1 MEKIWARGL
10 KFSWL
15 IIFLILALTVFFA
28 LHFKY
33 IQFQNKFTSWLP
45 QEDPVVK
52 LLLDTGEKFGSNEL
66 VLVTIK
72 ARTGETFRPEILQAL
87 KKATEELKQQKEVF
101 YVTSLI
107 TAPHVERAGDEVVVK
122 DFLDEIPVS
131 QDELN
136 QKLKEALIKENYV
149 HTYLSPDGQWLG
161 AAVYLRSGVDSAA
174 AFEQVVK
181 RIMEK
186 HLGEKAELH
195 YSGEPCFTYYADF
208 YLKKDLRMLIPII
221 ILTVLLILYLS
232 FRTLRAVFLPSLVV
246 WLATAWVFGL
256 MGLFRVPM
264 NLMTPALPVLLIGL
278 GSAYG
283 LHLVN
288 ALEQNKH
295 EGLSRSEWVAQSSSR
310 VALPIFMAAA
320 TTAVGFASFLT
331 AKLGLVYNFGIFAA
345 VGIMLAMVIAY
356 ALIPSVFYLLPER
369 PAKNRERTI
378 SLVNPQFFRWQAAKV
393 IKYHRVIIVATL
405 VVLIFFVIW
414 IPRIKREVN
423 FTSYFPADSEPRQA
437 DRIVSSHFDGASP
450 LSLYFKTAN
459 LKSASALRVLRRAEN
474 FLFSLPDCG
483 LPLSVADLVEE
494 LNEKMNGRYS
504 LPETDGQVANLWFFL
519 EGRDELRQLISDD
532 FTEGLVF
539 SRTSATRTEKHWAL
553 RRAISNFLS
562 QEMQQKFKAVSLDG
576 LSPEVAAELRK
587 KEAYYLLEEL
597 EWLLSR
603 YAPGQQ
609 MPRAEVQKRLENILD
624 SWPAVS
630 DQEVVAEWRSELEKY
645 IRPESFDFALSE
657 SDARKL
663 IAQLTDALA
672 RNHSTREDFQ
682 IVLKSVVAKN
692 QYDEETAGRVVS
704 TLELR
709 LKEAREKVALEREKQ
724 ALWPLIPE
732 PARQNSNFLRRFEGL
747 LLEINDELVVLP
759 EKNLGPVEQTAAGKV
774 REVTFDRI
782 DQSGL
787 PPALTQLD
795 HYLFVSQLQ
804 SFALA
809 LLLTFIIM
817 LLIRRSLKLGLI
829 SVTPIVFTL
838 GVVYGFFGLAG
849 VELDYVTM
857 MVASVSIG
865 VGIDYSIH
873 FVHGVMMGLKQGKSM
888 EEAITL
894 AFQEKGAAI
903 MANSLAVML
912 GFAVLLLAS
921 MSPLR
926 TFGGIM
932 VGSMFLAAL
941 SALTILPALL
951 LRVKVK

>member
-1 MEKIWARGL
+1 MEKIWTRCL
-10 KFSWL
+10 KLSLL
-15 IIFLILALTVFFA
+15 IILLIIILTFFFV
-28 LHFKY
+28 LQYKD

-45 QEDPVVK
+45 QDDPVVK
-52 LLLDTGEKFGSNEL
+52 LLVDTGENFGSTEL

-72 ARTGETFRPEILQAL
+72 AREGETFCPEILQAL
-87 KKATEELKQQKEVF
+87 KEATEELRQQKEVF
-101 YVTSLI
+101 YVTSII
-107 TAPHVERAGDEVVVK
+107 TAPHIERAGDEVLVK
-122 DFLDEIPVS
+122 DFLEEIPTS
-131 QDELN
+131 QDELSK
-136 QKLKEALIKENYV
+136 KLQEALNKENYV
-149 HTYLSPDGQWLG
+149 HTYISPDGQWLG

-186 HLGEKAELH
+186 HLREKTELH

-208 YLKKDLRMLIPII
+208 YLKKDLGVLIPII

-246 WLATAWVFGL
+246 WLSTAWVFGL
-256 MGLFRVPM
+256 MGLFHVPM

-288 ALEQNKH
+288 GMEQNRT
-295 EGLSRSEWVAQSSSR
+295 EGLSRSEWVARSSSR
-310 VALPIFMAAA
+310 VALPVFMAAA

-331 AKLGLVYNFGIFAA
+331 AKLGLIYNFGIFAA
-345 VGIMLAMVIAY
+345 AGILLAMLIAL
-356 ALIPSVFYLLPER
+356 ALIPSVYYLLPEQKAR
-369 PAKNRERTI
+369 TRERVI
-378 SLVNPQFFRWQAAKV
+378 SLVNPQFFRWLAARV
-393 IKYHRVIIVATL
+393 IKYQRIIIVATL
-405 VVLIFFVIW
+405 IILIFFVLW

-423 FTSYFPADSEPRQA
+423 FTNYFPAESEPRQA
-437 DRIVSSHFDGASP
+437 DRIVRSHFDGAAP
-450 LSLYFKTAN
+450 LSLYFKTAS
-459 LKSASALRVLRRAEN
+459 LKTASALRVLRRAEN
-474 FLFSLPDCG
+474 FMLSLPDCG

-504 LPETDGQVANLWFFL
+504 LPETDGQVANLWFLL

-539 SRTSATRTEKHWAL
+539 SRTSATRTEKHWVL
-553 RRAISNFLS
+553 RRAISDFLS
-562 QEMQQKFKAVSLDG
+562 KEMRQNFKAISLNGVSL
-576 LSPEVAAELRK
+576 ETATELRK
-587 KEAYYLLEEL
+587 KEANFLLDEL
-597 EWLLSR
+597 EWLLIR
-603 YAPGQQ
+603 YAPGKQI
-609 MPRAEVQKRLENILD
+609 PRAEIQKQLGYILTN
-624 SWPAVS
+624 WPVAS
-630 DQEVVAEWRSELEKY
+630 DPEVVAEWRSELENY
-645 IRPESFDFALSE
+645 IRPESFDFVLTEGA
-657 SDARKL
+657 AKKL
-663 IAQLTDALA
+663 IAELTDALV
-672 RNHSTREDFQ
+672 RDQSSREDFQ
-682 IVLKSVVAKN
+682 RILRKVVKDAR
-692 QYDEETAGRVVS
+692 YDEETTEGVIS
-704 TLELR
+704 TLQLR
-709 LKEAREKVALEREKQ
+709 LKEVREKVVLEREKQ
-724 ALWPLIPE
+724 ILLPLMPE
-732 PARQNSNFLRRFEGL
+732 EARQNANFLRRFEGL

-759 EKNLGPVEQTAAGKV
+759 EKNLGPVEQSAGELVKDV
-774 REVTFDRI
+774 IFERI

-817 LLIRRSLKLGLI
+817 MLIRRSLKLGLI

-838 GVVYGFFGLAG
+838 GVIYGFFGLAG

-873 FVHGVMMGLKQGKSM
+873 FVHGVMMGLKQGRNM

-903 MANSLAVML
+903 MANSLSVMM

-951 LRVKVK
+951 LRVKVT